1 MGAGPEHEPPV
12 VPKMPDANP
21 YEQVREF
28 TEAVAVRLRT
38 HTIAWTLEDVGRLAR
53 LAADIRVDV
62 AMLVDTL
69 ARVEELLEDAVDAD
83 RTRDVL
89 AAAESPG
96 GVNRFRGVDSAGLP
110 HIPRTQHPEAGSRQD
125 RPRRRCKPI

>member
-1 MGAGPEHEPPV
+1 MGAGQQHEPPV

-28 TEAVAVRLRT
+28 TEAVAARLRT

-69 ARVEELLEDAVDAD
+69 PGWRSCST
-83 RTRDVL
+83 TR
-89 AAAESPG
+89 
-96 GVNRFRGVDSAGLP
+96 
-110 HIPRTQHPEAGSRQD
+110 
-125 RPRRRCKPI
+125 